1 MKNLLALFA
10 MITLFPA
17 FTQPKPG
24 DTFREYKWIPSLV
37 EAENGKFLRVGGRL
51 DYNTNKKHFPAH
63 HHDHGYIEIH
73 EYVDLDRAIKA
84 EVLVEKIGSHD
95 GTKGLAISINK
106 NPFVTF
112 PIPEDIPAPQAS
124 YMHHIY
130 PTIEI
135 PLNYLKEGY
144 GNSFKLIV
152 DSIHHWNWPQNLIHG
167 VILRVYYPSDLLNKS
182 KFNLIGVSDGVG
194 IEEVVTLGIDQVDRS
209 IRKVDYMAWYKG
221 VNWEGDGIYQQWHY
235 HYLRG
240 EMKHHI
246 GTSRSYPY
254 QVEWNTSWIPDQ
266 NKEIKIAAWVTDN
279 TGLTYFTES
288 VNDLILDRSYNV
300 ALCKPYDQP
309 KNWVTRAGEFKSKV
323 DIKGK
328 TKEIK
333 AAKILWTSWSPCY
346 SNGIYINDVKVFDKE
361 GPCYDYMAHE
371 ITLDDLSMLKHGTNI
386 IKTGKE
392 PLHDGQMV
400 HGMEVQWPGIM
411 LLLKYK

>member
-144 GNSFKLIV
+144 GNSFKLI
-152 DSIHHWNWPQNLIHG
+152 
-167 VILRVYYPSDLLNKS
+167 
-182 KFNLIGVSDGVG
+182 
-194 IEEVVTLGIDQVDRS
+194 
-209 IRKVDYMAWYKG
+209 
-221 VNWEGDGIYQQWHY
+221 
-235 HYLRG
+235 
-240 EMKHHI
+240 
-246 GTSRSYPY
+246 
-254 QVEWNTSWIPDQ
+254 
-266 NKEIKIAAWVTDN
+266 
-279 TGLTYFTES
+279 
-288 VNDLILDRSYNV
+288 
-300 ALCKPYDQP
+300 
-309 KNWVTRAGEFKSKV
+309 FK
-323 DIKGK
+323 
-328 TKEIK
+328 
-333 AAKILWTSWSPCY
+333 
-346 SNGIYINDVKVFDKE
+346 
-361 GPCYDYMAHE
+361 
-371 ITLDDLSMLKHGTNI
+371 
-386 IKTGKE
+386 
-392 PLHDGQMV
+392 
-400 HGMEVQWPGIM
+400 
-411 LLLKYK
+411 